1 MRLRFTLGER
11 VVLYRAKPVQE
22 ALQNSGCE
30 HHHYYLYLLEAHIK
44 SAQGSADWMKNL
56 LK

>member
-1 MRLRFTLGER
+1 MGER